1 MAIQYG
7 FSIKSARCVQCHA
20 CEVACKAANQVELGP
35 KWRRVYNFWE
45 GDFPRVTNRNL
56 SISCL
61 HCAEPACLEVCPVSA
76 ITKRTEDGIVVVD
89 REVCIGCQSC
99 AKACPYGAPQFGRD
113 GTMQKCNLCVGR
125 IGEGGVPACV
135 ATCPGEA
142 LDFGPLDQL
151 APPADAAS
159 IRRLEGATRPSL
171 VIITTDAAA
180 RKVYT
185 EAFAPRVPTRRP

>member
-1 MAIQYG
+1 
-7 FSIKSARCVQCHA
+7 
-20 CEVACKAANQVELGP
+20 
-35 KWRRVYNFWE
+35 
-45 GDFPRVTNRNL
+45 
-56 SISCL
+56 
-61 HCAEPACLEVCPVSA
+61 
-76 ITKRTEDGIVVVD
+76 
-89 REVCIGCQSC
+89 
-99 AKACPYGAPQFGRD
+99 
-113 GTMQKCNLCVGR
+113 
-125 IGEGGVPACV
+125 VPACV

>member
-1 MAIQYG
+1 M
-7 FSIKSARCVQCHA
+7 
-20 CEVACKAANQVELGP
+20 
-35 KWRRVYNFWE
+35 
-45 GDFPRVTNRNL
+45 TNRNL

-125 IGEGGVPACV
+125 ISEGEVPACV

-151 APPADAAS
+151 AADAAS
-159 IRRLEGATRPSL
+159 ARKLEGATRPSL
-171 VIITTDAAA
+171 VIITTDAVA